1 MSTLVFPPQPV
12 VYQNGISLVNILK
25 ANIAHNPLNLMTL
38 IIFVLAIIHTLFAH
52 QITQLA
58 DKLAQKWDLEH
69 PNDRKRYSFAIEM
82 LIFLGEVEVVFALWL
97 IPLFVIVACMGDWKM
112 AIHYLEGVR
121 FAEPLFVVIIM
132 IIAATKPILAL
143 AEWCLSLL
151 AKLFKGSISS
161 WWFIILTFSPFFGS
175 VITEPGAMTL
185 GALLLKDQ
193 FYKYNPSKKLAY
205 ATIGLLFVHVSV
217 GGVLTNF
224 AAPPVL
230 MVAQKWGWS
239 SSFMFHRFGIKAIAS
254 ILISNLV
261 YLWFFSKEF
270 KSLKLRTKKILPR
283 KMENIPRWITLTH
296 IVFLFSIVFFA
307 HYSILIIGIILLFIA
322 FHRATTPYQDRLQL
336 RGPILVGMFLAGL
349 VVHGNLQGWWI
360 EPIIKKLSPAPL
372 MIAAAGLTSFNDNAL
387 LTYLSALI
395 PDLSSTLQYAVVAGA
410 VAGGGLTVI
419 ANAPNP
425 AGQFLLKEHFEG
437 GVAPWN
443 LFLGALFP
451 SLVILGIFLI
461 FI

>member
-1 MSTLVFPPQPV
+1 MSTLVFPPQPL
-12 VYQNGISLVNILK
+12 VYQNETSLVNILK
-25 ANIAHNPLNLMTL
+25 ANIAHNPLNLVTL

-52 QITQLA
+52 RITQFA
-58 DKLAQKWDLEH
+58 HKLAQKWDLEH
-69 PNDRKRYSFAIEM
+69 PGDKKRYSFKIEM
-82 LIFLGEVEVVFALWL
+82 LIFLGEVEVVFALWV
-97 IPLFVIVACMGDWKM
+97 IPLFITIAWANDWKV
-112 AIHYLEGVR
+112 AVNYLESVR
-121 FAEPLFVVIIM
+121 FTEPLFVVIIM

-151 AKLFKGSISS
+151 AKLFKGSITS
-161 WWFIILTFSPFFGS
+161 WWFIILTFSPLFGS

-239 SSFMFHRFGIKAIAS
+239 SSFMFHKFGMKAIAS

-270 KSLKLRTKKILPR
+270 KALGAKVKKLQARQVKK
-283 KMENIPRWITLTH
+283 IPRWITLIH
-296 IVFLFSIVFFA
+296 IAFLISIVFFA
-307 HYSILIIGIILLFIA
+307 HYSIVIMGIILLFIA
-322 FHRATTPYQDRLQL
+322 FHRATTPYQDQLQL

-360 EPIIKKLSPAPL
+360 DPIIKKLSPAPL

-395 PDLSSTLQYAVVAGA
+395 PNLSSTLQYAVVAGA

-425 AGQFLLKEHFEG
+425 AGQFLLKDHFED

-451 SLVILGIFLI
+451 TLVILGIFLM